1 LESLVSHTGLMK
13 SCLDLQEIAKE
24 ASDLIPWFSFQTAES
39 VPWAPFTA
47 IRMEVAHRYGCLVL
61 CNRGSVKVIW
71 WRPRTCLGNSNGIE
85 LVALARSTV
94 SATHAVNQ

>member
-1 LESLVSHTGLMK
+1 MVIRRGAVSMADAFPLESLVSHTGLMK

-39 VPWAPFTA
+39 VP
-47 IRMEVAHRYGCLVL
+47 
-61 CNRGSVKVIW
+61 
-71 WRPRTCLGNSNGIE
+71 CLGNSNGIE